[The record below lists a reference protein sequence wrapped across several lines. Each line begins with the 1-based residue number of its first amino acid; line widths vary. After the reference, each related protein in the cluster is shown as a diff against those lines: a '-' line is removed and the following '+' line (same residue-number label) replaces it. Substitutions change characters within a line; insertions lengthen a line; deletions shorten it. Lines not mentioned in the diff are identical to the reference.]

1 MNRNHRLVLSLATT
15 AGLFGGAWHS
25 LGSIPVSRTVS
36 SSQSGSTSV
45 LVVPAAELSLSPL
58 LANLDSGNDA
68 VSRLQAQL
76 SDLEAAIRR
85 AERVRALMIARQA
98 AATPGPPVVPSQY
111 QPAPAPDYST
121 APPAAPA
128 PARSTISTPA
138 ARPSAAPSA
147 SRSSTPP
154 AVHTS
159 TGASGTSS
167 SADGHG
173 DDGGGDD

>member
-98 AATPGPPVVPSQY
+98 AATPATFEAMDGAEQKGYADLALEVDQVVRDAIAENTLIPRNIE
-111 QPAPAPDYST
+111 
-121 APPAAPA
+121 AA
-128 PARSTISTPA
+128 
-138 ARPSAAPSA
+138 
-147 SRSSTPP
+147 
-154 AVHTS
+154 
-159 TGASGTSS
+159 
-167 SADGHG
+167 
-173 DDGGGDD
+173 